1 MNMYY
6 RIYLGDFKDNKFLVM
21 FSSNDKNNNL
31 IPQKGE
37 ILQIDG
43 ELYVVSFLLH
53 DYDLEETDIFV
64 DRYEE

>member
-43 ELYVVSFLLH
+43 ELYVVRFVLH

>member
-43 ELYVVSFLLH
+43 ELYVVSFVLH

-64 DRYEE
+64 GRYEE

>member
-43 ELYVVSFLLH
+43 ELYVVSFVLH

-64 DRYEE
+64 ERYEE

>member
-21 FSSNDKNNNL
+21 FSSNDKNSNL

-43 ELYVVSFLLH
+43 ELYVVSFVLH

>member
-21 FSSNDKNNNL
+21 FSSNNKNNNL

-43 ELYVVSFLLH
+43 ELYVVSFVLH

>member
-43 ELYVVSFLLH
+43 ELYVVSFVLH
-53 DYDLEETDIFV
+53 DYVLEETDIFV

>member
-6 RIYLGDFKDNKFLVM
+6 RIYLGDFKKNDFLVM
-21 FSSNDKNNNL
+21 FSSDEKSNNL

-37 ILQIDG
+37 FLQVDG
-43 ELYVVSFLLH
+43 ELYIVKFVLH

>member
-6 RIYLGDFKDNKFLVM
+6 RIYLGDFRNNKLIVM
-21 FSSNDKNNNL
+21 FSSEDKNNNL

-43 ELYVVSFLLH
+43 ELYVVSFVLH

>member
-43 ELYVVSFLLH
+43 ELYVVSFVLH

-64 DRYEE
+64 DRYEA

>member
-6 RIYLGDFKDNKFLVM
+6 RIYFGDFKDNKFLVM

-43 ELYVVSFLLH
+43 ELYVVSFVLH

>member
-1 MNMYY
+1 
-6 RIYLGDFKDNKFLVM
+6 M

-43 ELYVVSFLLH
+43 ELYVVSFVLH

>member
-43 ELYVVSFLLH
+43 EFYVVSFVLH

>member
-21 FSSNDKNNNL
+21 FSSNDKNNTF

-43 ELYVVSFLLH
+43 ELYVVSFVLH

>member
-6 RIYLGDFKDNKFLVM
+6 RIYLGDFKNNKLIVM
-21 FSSNDKNNNL
+21 FSSEDKSNNL
-31 IPQKGE
+31 IPQKDE

-43 ELYVVSFLLH
+43 ELYVVGSVLH

>member
-43 ELYVVSFLLH
+43 ELYVVSFVLH
-53 DYDLEETDIFV
+53 DYDLEETDSFV

>member
-43 ELYVVSFLLH
+43 DVYVVSVVLH

>member
-6 RIYLGDFKDNKFLVM
+6 RIYLGDFRNNKLIVM
-21 FSSNDKNNNL
+21 FSSEDKSNNL
-31 IPQKGE
+31 IPQKDE

-43 ELYVVSFLLH
+43 ELYVVGSVLH

>member
-6 RIYLGDFKDNKFLVM
+6 RIYLGDFKDNKFLIM

-43 ELYVVSFLLH
+43 ELYVVSFVLH

>member
-6 RIYLGDFKDNKFLVM
+6 RIYLGDFKKNDFLVM
-21 FSSNDKNNNL
+21 FSSDKKSNNL

-37 ILQIDG
+37 ILQVDG
-43 ELYVVSFLLH
+43 ELYIVKFVLH

>member
-6 RIYLGDFKDNKFLVM
+6 RIYLGDFRDNKFLVM

-43 ELYVVSFLLH
+43 ELYVVSFVLH

>member
-43 ELYVVSFLLH
+43 ELYVVSFVLH

-64 DRYEE
+64 DR

>member
-43 ELYVVSFLLH
+43 ELYVVSFVLH

>member
-6 RIYLGDFKDNKFLVM
+6 RIYLGDFKKNEFLVM
-21 FSSNDKNNNL
+21 FSSDEKSNNL

-37 ILQIDG
+37 FLQVDG
-43 ELYVVSFLLH
+43 ELYVVKFVLH

>member
-6 RIYLGDFKDNKFLVM
+6 RIYLGDFKKNDFLVI
-21 FSSNDKNNNL
+21 FSSDEKSNNL

-37 ILQIDG
+37 FLQVDG
-43 ELYVVSFLLH
+43 ELYIVKFVLH

>member
-37 ILQIDG
+37 IFQIDG
-43 ELYVVSFLLH
+43 ELYVVSFVLH

>member
-43 ELYVVSFLLH
+43 ELYVVSFVLH

-64 DRYEE
+64 DRDEE

>member
-43 ELYVVSFLLH
+43 ELYIVSFVLH

>member
-21 FSSNDKNNNL
+21 FSSEDKNNNL

-43 ELYVVSFLLH
+43 ELYVVGSVLH

>member
-6 RIYLGDFKDNKFLVM
+6 RIYLGDFKDNKFFVM

-43 ELYVVSFLLH
+43 ELYVVSFVLH

>member
-6 RIYLGDFKDNKFLVM
+6 RIYLGDFKDNKFLVI

-43 ELYVVSFLLH
+43 ELYVVSFVLH

>member
-37 ILQIDG
+37 VLQIDG
-43 ELYVVSFLLH
+43 ELYVVSFVLH

>member
-21 FSSNDKNNNL
+21 FSSNEKNNNL

-43 ELYVVSFLLH
+43 ELYVVSFVLH

>member
-31 IPQKGE
+31 IPQKCE

-43 ELYVVSFLLH
+43 ELYVVSFVLH

>member
-43 ELYVVSFLLH
+43 ELYVVSFVLH

-64 DRYEE
+64 DRYKE

>member
-6 RIYLGDFKDNKFLVM
+6 RTYLGDFKDNKFLVM

-43 ELYVVSFLLH
+43 ELYVVSFVLH

>member
-6 RIYLGDFKDNKFLVM
+6 RIYLGDFKKNDFLVM
-21 FSSNDKNNNL
+21 FSSEDKSNNL

-37 ILQIDG
+37 FLQIDG
-43 ELYVVSFLLH
+43 ELYIVKFVLH

>member
-43 ELYVVSFLLH
+43 ELYVVSFVLH

-64 DRYEE
+64 DSYEE

>member
-43 ELYVVSFLLH
+43 ELYVVSFVLH
-53 DYDLEETDIFV
+53 NYDLEETDIFV

>member
-43 ELYVVSFLLH
+43 ELYVVGFVLH